1 MAKASV
7 AAWSACIKEL
17 QQLVAEASSQGF
29 TRSTHAADR
38 FQSFVQ
44 RISKVNPQQPLSHAA
59 WKKLVQDV
67 QVVWP
72 FVERLKGPE
81 PSGTECCGASTV

>member
-1 MAKASV
+1 MAKAVV

-29 TRSTHAADR
+29 TSSTHAANR
-38 FQSFVQ
+38 FQSFIQ
-44 RISKVNPQQPLSHAA
+44 RMSKLNPQQPLSHAA

-67 QVVWP
+67 QVVCIL
-72 FVERLKGPE
+72 VERLKGP
-81 PSGTECCGASTV
+81 